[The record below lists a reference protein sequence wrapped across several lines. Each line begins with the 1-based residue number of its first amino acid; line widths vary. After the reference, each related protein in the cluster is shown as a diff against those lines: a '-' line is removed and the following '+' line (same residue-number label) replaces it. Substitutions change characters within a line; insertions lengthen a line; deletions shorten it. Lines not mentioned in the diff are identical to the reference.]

1 MSSNKSQM
9 RSLRVLVAC
18 EFSGIVRDAFIAR
31 GHKAYSCDLLPSERP
46 GPHRQGDVLDVLG
59 NGWDLM
65 IAHPPCTYLCNSGV
79 RWLTTEPGRL
89 AHMVDGARFFKAL
102 LDAPIPLKA
111 IENPIPHRYATD
123 IIGRKYDQI
132 VQPWMFGHP
141 ETKATCLWLDGLPPL
156 KPTDNVKA
164 EMLRL
169 PPGERGRIHYMSPGE
184 DRGKLRSLTYQGM
197 ADAMAE
203 QWGGHA

>member
-31 GHKAYSCDLLPSERP
+31 GHKAYSC
-46 GPHRQGDVLDVLG
+46 
-59 NGWDLM
+59 
-65 IAHPPCTYLCNSGV
+65 V